1 MGDGPGRDESRYDA
15 ILLAALHLLSQV
27 GYDRMTMDAIAEAAR
42 ASKAT
47 MYRRW
52 SGKAE
57 LVVAALR
64 RHARPAT
71 AAPDTGSLRG
81 DLISVLES
89 MRANLAAQDAGV
101 ILGLLTAMRREPEL
115 AETVRQQVID
125 VKREAFE
132 AVLGRAVER
141 GAVPETIDRA
151 LLAEVSS
158 ALLFSRLFVTG
169 GSLDRR
175 FVVHLVD
182 AVLIPLIDHERGR

>member
-1 MGDGPGRDESRYDA
+1 MARDESRHDA
-15 ILLAALHLLSQV
+15 ILRAALQLLAEV

-47 MYRRW
+47 IYRRW

-64 RHARPAT
+64 RHASPAT
-71 AAPDTGSLRG
+71 AVPDTGSLRG
-81 DLISVLES
+81 DLISVLDD
-89 MRANLAAQDAGV
+89 MRANLAAQDAAV

-115 AETVRQQVID
+115 AQTVRRQVIE

-141 GAVPETIDRA
+141 GTAPKTIDRA

-169 GSLDRR
+169 GSLDTA
-175 FVVHLVD
+175 FVEHLVD
-182 AVLIPLIDHERGR
+182 AVLLPLIDHQRARR